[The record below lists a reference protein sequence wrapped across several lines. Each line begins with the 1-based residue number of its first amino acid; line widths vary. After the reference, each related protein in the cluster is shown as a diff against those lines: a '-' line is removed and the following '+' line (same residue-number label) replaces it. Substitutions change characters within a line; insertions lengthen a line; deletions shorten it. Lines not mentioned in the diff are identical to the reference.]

1 MTSRSIFALGIFALS
16 AICGTAVAAPDQ
28 NSGGLNMGKHDSN
41 APINVSS
48 DNFVGDLK
56 SKIGTYIGNV
66 IVVQGDFKLRAD
78 KVSVFEVNNKPDHI
92 NGYGNVLFTSTSGNA
107 SGDTGVYDLNTKN
120 ITLDGKVV
128 LTKEKNVM
136 RGTHLVM
143 NMDTGKAQLTAKGA
157 PGGRVQGVFTPPP
170 KGQGKTPSQSQTTGK
185 SPAK

>member
-1 MTSRSIFALGIFALS
+1 MMSRFLFALCVLVVS
-16 AICGTAVAAPDQ
+16 SGTAFAADQ
-28 NSGGLNMGKHDSN
+28 GGGINMGKHDSN
-41 APINVSS
+41 APINVSA

-56 SKIGTYIGNV
+56 TKVGTYVGNV

-78 KVSVFEVNNKPDHI
+78 KVSVFEANNKPDHI
-92 NGYGNVLFTSTSGNA
+92 NGYGNVLFISTSGNA
-107 SGDTGVYDLNTKN
+107 SGDNGVYDLNTKN

-157 PGGRVQGVFTPPP
+157 PGGRVTGSFTPPP
-170 KGQGKTPSQSQTTGK
+170 KGSGAKPSQSQTTGK
-185 SPAK
+185 SPDK

>member
-1 MTSRSIFALGIFALS
+1 MSARLQYALCALAFAVSSGMAFAADEGGGI
-16 AICGTAVAAPDQ
+16 
-28 NSGGLNMGKHDSN
+28 NMGKHDSN
-41 APINVSS
+41 APINVSA
-48 DNFVGDLK
+48 DTFTGDLNTK
-56 SKIGTYIGNV
+56 VGTYIGNV

-78 KVSVFEVNNKPDHI
+78 KVSVHEVNGKPSFID
-92 NGYGNVLFTSTSGNA
+92 GAGNVLFTSTSGNA

-157 PGGRVQGVFTPPP
+157 PGGRVQGVFTPN
-170 KGQGKTPSQSQTTGK
+170 QKTRPAAPSQSQTSSK

>member
-1 MTSRSIFALGIFALS
+1 MMSQFTYALCALALS
-16 AICGTAVAAPDQ
+16 SGAVFAEDQ
-28 NSGGLNMGKHDSN
+28 GGGINMGKHDSN
-41 APINVSS
+41 APINVSA

-56 SKIGTYIGNV
+56 TKVGTYIGNV

-92 NGYGNVLFTSTSGNA
+92 NGYGNVLFISTSGNA

-120 ITLDGKVV
+120 ITLDGKVI

-143 NMDTGKAQLTAKGA
+143 NMDTGKAHLTAKGA

-170 KGQGKTPSQSQTTGK
+170 KGKSATPSQSQTTGK

>member
-1 MTSRSIFALGIFALS
+1 MSSRSNFALYALVLAVSSSAAFAADEGGGI
-16 AICGTAVAAPDQ
+16 
-28 NSGGLNMGKHDSN
+28 NMGKHDSQ
-41 APINVSS
+41 APINVSA
-48 DNFVGDLK
+48 DTFTGDLNTK
-56 SKIGTYIGNV
+56 VGTYVGNV
-66 IVVQGDFKLRAD
+66 QVVQGDFKLRAD
-78 KVSVFEVNNKPDHI
+78 RVSVHEVNGKPAFID
-92 NGYGNVLFTSTSGNA
+92 GAGNVLFTSTSGNA

-170 KGQGKTPSQSQTTGK
+170 KGKATTPSQSQTTGK

>member
-1 MTSRSIFALGIFALS
+1 MISRSSFALCALAFAVS
-16 AICGTAVAAPDQ
+16 SGAAFAQD
-28 NSGGLNMGKHDSN
+28 SGGGLSMGKHDTS
-41 APINVSS
+41 APINVSA

-56 SKIGTYIGNV
+56 SKVGTYIGNV
-66 IVVQGDFKLRAD
+66 ILVQGDFKMRAD
-78 KVSVFEVNNKPDHI
+78 KVSVVEVNNKPDHI
-92 NGYGNVLFTSTSGNA
+92 NGYGNIVFTSTSGNA

-157 PGGRVQGVFTPPP
+157 PGGRVQGVFQPQQ
-170 KGQGKTPSQSQTTGK
+170 KAKASTPSQSQTTGK